1 MRALSDFLLPELH
14 ALLSD
19 APPVDAYASEE
30 SESQSQSQ
38 SQSQARAALASA
50 ALLQQQQQPRVVM
63 VHSTR
68 PSEQTI
74 TVVDR
79 NFSVSAFLPQRVIA
93 TQLLEK
99 HKYKSL
105 SSLRGSVVRIEKYHF
120 STPQRCAATEKSPA
134 ALTKQSRSLAS
145 TRQEQAR
152 ICLWVRSL
160 MRFAMAIAALPAN
173 WIS

>member
-14 ALLSD
+14 ALLSN
-19 APPVDAYASEE
+19 APSVDAYASEE

-38 SQSQARAALASA
+38 SQARAAASA
-50 ALLQQQQQPRVVM
+50 TLQQQPRVVM

-74 TVVDR
+74 TIVDR
-79 NFSVSAFLPQRVIA
+79 NCSVSAFLPQRVIA
-93 TQLLEK
+93 AQVLEK

-120 STPQRCAATEKSPA
+120 STPQRCAVAEKSPA
-134 ALTKQSRSLAS
+134 ALAKQPRSLAS

-152 ICLWVRSL
+152 ICLWVWSL
-160 MRFAMAIAALPAN
+160 NRCLPCCFEAM
-173 WIS
+173 